1 MSRRS
6 AHPPLPQSPWFFV
19 RRCVRPFVLVVLSA
33 GLAAGL
39 LAGCTSDTS
48 NTSAETTAVE
58 ATTAETTVF
67 AGDLA
72 GDGAN
77 ETTSAATKPG
87 DGSPAAG
94 SIDVPADAVTID
106 YFVAKGTAPLLKET
120 LVPLKSASKSVS
132 MLVKNITYAG
142 VVCGFSFTGADRPIP
157 PVKFRMQIEAADGSV
172 IDSTVDVDWT
182 GDAEK
187 AGSASTAGWN
197 FLSDAQVNRN
207 GPGWVVQVGAIPVGG
222 GKGKPSPKRALCSL
236 TSSVEMPT
244 TVGPVAYWAG
254 FATV

>member
-6 AHPPLPQSPWFFV
+6 VHPTPQSPWFFA
-19 RRCVRPFVLVVLSA
+19 RRCVRPFVLVALSA

-48 NTSAETTAVE
+48 NTSAETTSAE
-58 ATTAETTVF
+58 TTTAETTTAETTV
-67 AGDLA
+67 LA
-72 GDGAN
+72 GNGGN
-77 ETTSAATKPG
+77 ETTTSVTKPG
-87 DGSPAAG
+87 AGSPAAG

-120 LVPLKSASKSVS
+120 LVPMESPSKSVS

-182 GDAEK
+182 GDSEK
-187 AGSASTAGWN
+187 ASSASTAGWN

-222 GKGKPSPKRALCSL
+222 GQGKPSPKRALCSL

-244 TVGPVAYWAG
+244 SVGPVAYWAG